1 MGERTEY
8 APGTFCWVD
17 LVTTD
22 GDAAKA
28 FYQGLFGW
36 SATDVL
42 TDVGSV
48 YTMLTQGGRDVCAL
62 WQMAPEM
69 QQQGVPPHWQSYVS
83 VTSADVV
90 AAKAR
95 ELGGQV
101 LMEAMDVMDVGRMA
115 TLRDPAGAVF
125 AIWEPKRH
133 IGAQLVNVPG
143 AFCWNELQTKDPAAA
158 ERFYTGLFGWT
169 ADSDA
174 GAMGQTYWV
183 FRNGERLAGGMMEI
197 QPEWGEVPPNWGVY
211 FAVADCDAS
220 VARVQELGGQ
230 VIVPAMDVQE
240 VGRFAFVRDPQGAV
254 FAVIKVDAPE
264 D

>member
-1 MGERTEY
+1 
-8 APGTFCWVD
+8 
-17 LVTTD
+17 
-22 GDAAKA
+22 
-28 FYQGLFGW
+28 LFGW
-36 SATDVL
+36 SATDVP

-48 YTMLTQGGRDVCAL
+48 YTLLSQDGRDICAL
-62 WQMAPEM
+62 WQMTPEM
-69 QQQGVPPHWQSYVS
+69 QQQGIPPHWQSYVS
-83 VTSADVV
+83 VTSADAA

-115 TLRDPAGAVF
+115 TLQDPTGAVF

-133 IGAQLVNVPG
+133 VGAQLVNDPG
-143 AFCWNELQTKDPAAA
+143 TFCWNELQTKDPAAA

-183 FRNGERLAGGMMEI
+183 FRNRERLVGGMMEI

-254 FAVIKVDAPE
+254 FAVIKVEEPE